1 MNIKAL
7 LQNTNA
13 YKLIKADKLNGTLNH
28 AILIICQDE
37 FMLETY
43 LKFFAQT
50 VMCSDNEP
58 CLTCRACSL
67 IQKNAYTDAI
77 SYPTNKK
84 IVVADIDDLIEKS
97 YLKPL
102 ENTKKI
108 FILNNAHEMNAQ
120 CQNKLLKTLEN
131 PPENTYLL
139 LGATT
144 TNTLLQTVL
153 SRVKKLEVLPF
164 KDEEIIDF
172 LKDKCEDKEKLLQA
186 VKLSLGKVGKALNYY
201 EIGGLNEVYNLVIN
215 VLTNLNSSKQVAQF
229 SASIDGEILQDFIS
243 ITASVLNDAI
253 AYKSGKTVLDK
264 NAKTIA
270 EKYSFGALIFASDKV
285 REAEKS
291 INFNGNATAVKDALL
306 FGILE
311 GNYKWSK

>member
-1 MNIKAL
+1 MQIKAL

-13 YKLIKADKLNGTLNH
+13 YKIIKADKLKGTLSH
-28 AILIICQDE
+28 AILLVCQDE
-37 FMLETY
+37 IMLETY
-43 LKFFAQT
+43 LKFFAKT
-50 VMCSDNEP
+50 LMCNNGEP
-58 CLTCRACSL
+58 CLNCRACNL
-67 IQKNAYTDAI
+67 IDKKAYSDAI
-77 SYPTNKK
+77 FYPTNKK

-102 ENTKKI
+102 ENSNKI

-131 PPENTYLL
+131 PPENTYIL

-153 SRVKKLEVLPF
+153 SRVKKLEIMPF

-172 LKDKCEDKEKLLQA
+172 LKGQCEDLEKLKNA
-186 VKLSLGKVGKALNYY
+186 VKLSLGKLGEALKQY
-201 EIGGLNEVYNLVIN
+201 ETGGINDVYNLAVN
-215 VLTNLNSSKQVAQF
+215 VLTKLNSSRQIAEF
-229 SASIDGEILQDFIS
+229 SASVNGEILKDFIS
-243 ITASVLNDAI
+243 VTASLLNDAL
-253 AYKSGKTVLDK
+253 AYKSGKTVHDK
-264 NAKTIA
+264 NVEIIAK
-270 EKYSFGALIFASDKV
+270 KYSYGALIYASDKL
-285 REAEKS
+285 REAEKA